1 MYKSKMHLAIAQ
13 ILTLRLLI
21 EGTVTNN
28 LPAVIQFFDSGEAFD
43 SYIKKAQG
51 DISSLWSST

>member
-1 MYKSKMHLAIAQ
+1 MYKSKIHLAIAQ

-21 EGTVTNN
+21 EASVTNN

-51 DISSLWSST
+51 DISSL